1 MNWQTQPE
9 LDEFQKESEHLQR
22 LTHFHIIQ
30 LFGYYTQS
38 DFYAILLYPLCE
50 YTLSDFM
57 KTKCQAEDTEEIL
70 SNLDIRLDRLYLES
84 FFPCLAQGL
93 KFIHN
98 NTTRHM
104 DIKPGNILVKERL
117 SSVENGRRYH
127 IYIADFGTSS
137 TFTSESQTAG
147 YTGKTLKY
155 CAPEVAPT
163 YLSAAAATGFRKW
176 GRPADV
182 FSLGCVYTEM
192 LTVLACNKIATFN
205 AFRAGKITIDKE
217 ELPQEPGHTFDES
230 FHANL
235 SLVGDWLQR
244 LHSFQ
249 DADQQPQHGT
259 RGYWYRRGDRLAF
272 ASWKNTFAETINIA
286 ESMLAEQQEAR
297 PRIAEVL
304 KRFDVDECCNQEI
317 IPLFDTSG

>member
-9 LDEFQKESEHLQR
+9 LDDYQKESEHLQR

-30 LFGYYTQS
+30 LFGYYIQS
-38 DFYAILLYPLCE
+38 DFYAILLYPFCD

-57 KTKCQAEDTEEIL
+57 NENCQAEDTEEIL
-70 SNLDIRLDRLYLES
+70 SEPDLSLDRLYLES

-104 DIKPGNILVKERL
+104 DIKPSNILVKRRH
-117 SSVENGRRYH
+117 SSVGDGRRYH
-127 IYIADFGTSS
+127 IFIADFGTSS
-137 TFTSESQTAG
+137 TFTSVSQTAG

-163 YLSAAAATGFRKW
+163 YLSASVTGYRKW

-182 FSLGCVYTEM
+182 FSLGCVYAEM
-192 LTVLACNKIATFN
+192 LTVLACNKIATFD
-205 AFRAGKITIDKE
+205 AFRAGKITLIKQ
-217 ELPQEPGHTFDES
+217 ELPQARGQDFDES

-235 SLVGDWLQR
+235 ARVDEWLQN
-244 LHSFQ
+244 LQSFQ

-259 RGYWYRRGDRLAF
+259 RAYWYRRGDRLAF
-272 ASWKNTFAETINIA
+272 APWKNTFAETIRIA
-286 ESMLAEQQEAR
+286 KSMLAEQQEAR

-304 KRFDVDECCNQEI
+304 RRFDIDKCCNQEI
-317 IPLFDTSG
+317 IPLFDTSC

>member
-9 LDEFQKESEHLQR
+9 LDDYQKESEHLQR

-30 LFGYYTQS
+30 LFGCYIQS

-57 KTKCQAEDTEEIL
+57 KKRCQAEDTEEIL
-70 SNLDIRLDRLYLES
+70 SDPDLMLDRLYLES

-104 DIKPGNILVKERL
+104 DIKPSNILVKERL
-117 SSVENGRRYH
+117 SNMNNGRRYH

-137 TFTSESQTAG
+137 TFTSVSQTAG

-163 YLSAAAATGFRKW
+163 FLSAGPTGYRKW

-182 FSLGCVYTEM
+182 FSLGCVYAEM
-192 LTVLACNKIATFN
+192 LTVLACNKIATFD
-205 AFRAGKITIDKE
+205 AFRAGKITLNRR
-217 ELPQEPGHTFDES
+217 ELPQERGRSFDES

-235 SLVGDWLQR
+235 SRVGEWLQS

-249 DADQQPQHGT
+249 DADQQPEHRT
-259 RGYWYRRGDRLAF
+259 RGYWYRRGHRLAF
-272 ASWKNTFAETINIA
+272 APWKNTFAETINIA

-304 KRFDVDECCNQEI
+304 KRFDVDECCNHEI
-317 IPLFDTSG
+317 IPLFAASG